1 MNSGRTGHSCPRSQ
15 HLRLPGGAAG
25 AMDLTDARVSDPYVS
40 DMPMCLICLCVRCL
54 CVRCLVKS
62 RLPVHPQNVFS
73 AVQNMEFLIEST
85 FSRNT
90 QTLGV
95 VEVEPSALIS
105 KTASA
110 DTDDVDAKKKECVR
124 ILKRLRA
131 AQYTEDEEA
140 SMKTW
145 AYKTWHKLGLRLL
158 TEADLGHQKGDNI
171 RLVFKNFDTGG
182 AGTVDSQEF
191 MQGLAKYKIRP
202 TTKKSYQDLFE
213 LCDEGRYGEVHYED
227 FSRWVRGPHGC
238 ISIEAE
244 IDLDKDRFFAKLWEN
259 YEGALQLKRSD
270 NVVHRNKVM
279 DARAEDGQKEKHY
292 ATSAKHKFSGP
303 AATRGG
309 VPYFWLSTSP
319 GSTFL
324 GFKPSHDRFS
334 ITNATPNKD
343 QVDHPLAHLRALRA
357 TVHAVRTFQSQG
369 GGIGL

>member
-1 MNSGRTGHSCPRSQ
+1 
-15 HLRLPGGAAG
+15 
-25 AMDLTDARVSDPYVS
+25 
-40 DMPMCLICLCVRCL
+40 
-54 CVRCLVKS
+54 
-62 RLPVHPQNVFS
+62 
-73 AVQNMEFLIEST
+73 MEFLIEST

-227 FSRWVRGPHGC
+227 FSRWVRGPQGC